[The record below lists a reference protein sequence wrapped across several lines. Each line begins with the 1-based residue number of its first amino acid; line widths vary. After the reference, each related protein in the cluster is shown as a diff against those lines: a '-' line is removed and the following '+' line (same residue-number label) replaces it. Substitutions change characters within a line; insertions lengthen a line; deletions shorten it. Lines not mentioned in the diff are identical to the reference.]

1 MSLKIP
7 HKKTLKLGKGT
18 HLLQRK
24 KVTVS
29 TFFASII
36 VFSLASG
43 PQLNK
48 LNKSENHNKKI

>member
-1 MSLKIP
+1 M
-7 HKKTLKLGKGT
+7 GKGT